1 MPPPAYRIASF
12 SLQSR
17 VAPRMIASPPR
28 SVPLRHAI
36 IPPIHRTIATDQ
48 HRSPRERDRVTSAA
62 TVRIRLFF
70 FRCSAAVALVEY
82 ILVGVAARFNELG
95 GG

>member
-1 MPPPAYRIASF
+1 LRTFTTSPFRPLMMPPPAYRIASF

-36 IPPIHRTIATDQ
+36 IPPIHRIIATDQ

-70 FRCSAAVALVEY
+70 F
-82 ILVGVAARFNELG
+82 GVPQR
-95 GG
+95 